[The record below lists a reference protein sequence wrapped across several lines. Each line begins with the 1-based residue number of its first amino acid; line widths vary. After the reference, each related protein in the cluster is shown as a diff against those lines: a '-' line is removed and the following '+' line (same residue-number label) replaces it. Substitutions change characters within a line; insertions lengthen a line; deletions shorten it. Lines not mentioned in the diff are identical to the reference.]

1 MTKQSTD
8 EIIVKCNAN
17 LDHTEKIRSSIDG
30 VLDKNALAIRN
41 PSIRNEVDVKPKF
54 TPIVTR
60 KEICETRLEKIMS
73 EIHDIENSVER
84 EKPVKIEFDV
94 DLYQMEEP

>member
-1 MTKQSTD
+1 
-8 EIIVKCNAN
+8 VKCNVN
-17 LDHTEKIRSSIDG
+17 LDHTEKIRSSIAE

-41 PSIRNEVDVKPKF
+41 PSIRNEVDIKPKVN
-54 TPIVTR
+54 PIVTR
-60 KEICETRLEKIMS
+60 REICKTRLEKIMS
-73 EIHDIENSVER
+73 EVHDIENNVER

>member
-1 MTKQSTD
+1 
-8 EIIVKCNAN
+8 VKCNAN